1 MNNLLSQKAA
11 SSHNHDSRYY
21 TESEIDSKLNGK
33 AASSH
38 THDDRYYTE
47 SEIDSKLK
55 QLIITRDV
63 QYTFT
68 HHSTAKT
75 ITHMEIK
82 EPVVSNYSV
91 ISASIAGSV
100 FADQCM
106 YAFNNTFDILE
117 GISNTGGLKDTVTVK
132 FCYFKTS

>member
-1 MNNLLSQKAA
+1 MGQKAA
-11 SSHNHDSRYY
+11 SSHNHDS
-21 TESEIDSKLNGK
+21 
-33 AASSH
+33 
-38 THDDRYYTE
+38 RYYTE

-63 QYTFT
+63 QYTFA

-75 ITHMEIK
+75 IKYMEIK
-82 EPVVSNYSV
+82 EPTVNNYSV
-91 ISASIAGSV
+91 ISAYIAGSV

-106 YAFNNTFDILE
+106 YAFNNTFDVLE
-117 GISNTGGLKDTVTVK
+117 GISNTGGTKDTVTVR